1 MKLTETKLK
10 QMILEAMSQSEDY
23 YMKLRSLLTTEEGY
37 LQADSLFEMVKDQL
51 NTKHRYSMLT
61 LLEPLHIGKEL
72 HQAIQRTN
80 EADERYMRAYEA
92 EFEDPDQMFDDQI
105 GQTEKAYEE
114 LKDAEYTQR
123 DLRIQLNN
131 RLNSMRQAG
140 LDPEIILVA
149 YDVSRKATNGEYA

>member
-1 MKLTETKLK
+1 MKLTEAKLK

-23 YMKLRSLLTTEEGY
+23 YMKLRSLLTTEGGY

-61 LLEPLHIGKEL
+61 LLEPLHIGKEI
-72 HQAIQRTN
+72 HQAIQRAN
-80 EADERYMRAYEA
+80 EADERYTQAYEA
-92 EFEDPDQMFDDQI
+92 YGDPEQASNDQLN
-105 GQTEKAYEE
+105 QTEKAYEE
-114 LKDAEYTQR
+114 LQDAEYIQR

-131 RLNSMRQAG
+131 RLNSIRQAG

-149 YDVSRKATNGEYA
+149 YDVSRKAMNGEYK